1 MQQNL
6 VSIIMAAYNAERY
19 IEQAIGSVQAQS
31 YAQWELLVVDDGSQD
46 ATASIVERLAQG
58 DRRIRLFRQAN
69 KGVSAAR
76 NVALAAMRGEFFLIF
91 DSDDVLPSESLRL
104 RVEKMRENA
113 AIWFV
118 DGWVSQKNDQLNE
131 RIRWR
136 KPDFRGSP
144 HEALMRLD
152 MRCFSVPSWLVR
164 REKGAPYAM
173 REGMSHAEDLLFY
186 IDISRDKMRL
196 YDYVEEKVLI
206 YRIHD
211 NMAMRKLDGL
221 ERGYIQLF
229 KILKSEFNISW
240 GTRCFLRYKIMRI
253 MFLSYLRQRQWGKA
267 LRSLWRTL
275 VM

>member
-1 MQQNL
+1 
-6 VSIIMAAYNAERY
+6 MAAYNAERH
-19 IEQAIGSVQAQS
+19 IEQAIGSVQAQTH
-31 YAQWELLVVDDGSQD
+31 AQWELLVVDDGSQD
-46 ATASIVERLAQG
+46 GTAGIVERLAQG
-58 DRRIRLFRQAN
+58 DERIRLFRQEN

-91 DSDDVLPSESLRL
+91 DSDDVLPSDSLRL
-104 RVEKMRENA
+104 RVEKMRENPA
-113 AIWFV
+113 LWFV
-118 DGWVSQKNDQLNE
+118 DGWVSQKDEQLDE

-136 KPDFRGSP
+136 KPDFRGNP

-152 MRCFSVPSWLVR
+152 MRCFSVPSWLIR
-164 REKGAPYAM
+164 RQKEQLYAM

-186 IDISRDKMRL
+186 IDISRDRAHL
-196 YDYVEEKVLI
+196 YDYVEEKILI

-221 ERGYIQLF
+221 ERGYIQF
-229 KILKSEFNISW
+229 FQILKSEFALSF

-275 VM
+275 TM